1 MEARLVI
8 VASDRD
14 RYRDSEYT
22 QGFQDKVAAVVRS
35 HSDEFDGPPPPGSAL
50 RRRPSDAKP
59 LPSPQAPNL
68 GRRRISA
75 LRRVGGRVQIFN
87 CHFDF
92 DKVLAHPSRA
102 IVWCP
107 PRAIVC
113 EPRSESVFKLI
124 SRDKMEGPDRAPT
137 FVDSALSKLLW
148 AGTGQGS

>member
-92 DKVLAHPSRA
+92 DKVLALVGRSCPSFPSNSLVPSPSNR
-102 IVWCP
+102 
-107 PRAIVC
+107 
-113 EPRSESVFKLI
+113 L
-124 SRDKMEGPDRAPT
+124 
-137 FVDSALSKLLW
+137 
-148 AGTGQGS
+148 